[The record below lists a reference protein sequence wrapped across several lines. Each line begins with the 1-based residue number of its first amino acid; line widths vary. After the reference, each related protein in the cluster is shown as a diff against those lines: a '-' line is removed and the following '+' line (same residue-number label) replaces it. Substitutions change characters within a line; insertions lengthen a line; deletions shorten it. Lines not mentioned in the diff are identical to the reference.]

1 MAKENV
7 MQSSERIAKKKKQGL
22 LHEYWKHKEL
32 FLLLLPAVIY
42 FIVFHYAPMYG
53 ILIAF
58 EDFLPRSGILG
69 SEWVGLQNFSKMFS
83 GLYFW
88 LVFRNTLVISFLKL
102 IVGFPMPIILAL
114 LLNEVSCQ
122 WFKKSVQTI
131 TYLPHFIGW
140 VVLAG
145 IVQQVLSPSTGAVNY
160 VIKALGG
167 TPIFFMGSTRWFR
180 PVVVLSSIWRNCG
193 WDSIIYLA
201 AVSGIDPTMYEA
213 ANLDGAT
220 RFQKIWYVTLPS
232 LIPTI
237 TIMLIFALGGVMNDD
252 FDQIYNMLNA
262 KVMSVGDVIGT
273 YTYRTGLQQM
283 NYSYATAV
291 GLFKNVI
298 ALFLVSLSNWFSKK
312 ISGSSLW

>member
-1 MAKENV
+1 MAKE
-7 MQSSERIAKKKKQGL
+7 KQGI
-22 LHEYWKHKEL
+22 LHQYWKHKEL
-32 FLLLLPAVIY
+32 FLLLLPVIAY
-42 FIVFHYAPMYG
+42 FVIFHYVPMYG
-53 ILIAF
+53 VLIAF

-69 SEWVGLQNFSKMFS
+69 SEWVGLQNFQKMFS

-88 LVFRNTLVISFLKL
+88 PVFRNTLIISFLKL

-114 LLNEVSCQ
+114 LLNEVSCG

-145 IVQQVLSPSTGAVNY
+145 IVQQVLSPSTGVLNY
-160 VIKALGG
+160 VITALGG
-167 TPIFFMGSTRWFR
+167 EPIFFMGSTKWFR

-201 AVSGIDPTMYEA
+201 ATSGIDPTMYEA

-220 RFQKIWYVTLPS
+220 RFQKIWYVTLPG

-252 FDQIYNMLNA
+252 FDQLYNMLNA

-273 YTYRTGLQQM
+273 YTYRVGLQQM

-298 ALFLVSLSNWFSKK
+298 ALLLVSLSNLFSKK

>member
-1 MAKENV
+1 MAKE
-7 MQSSERIAKKKKQGL
+7 KQGI
-22 LHEYWKHKEL
+22 LHQYWKHKEL
-32 FLLLLPAVIY
+32 FLLLLPVIAY
-42 FIVFHYAPMYG
+42 FVVFHYVPMYG
-53 ILIAF
+53 VLIAF

-69 SEWVGLQNFSKMFS
+69 SEWVGLQNFQKMFS

-88 LVFRNTLVISFLKL
+88 PVFRNTLIISFLKL

-114 LLNEVSCQ
+114 LLNEVSCG

-145 IVQQVLSPSTGAVNY
+145 IVQQVLSPSTGVLNY
-160 VIKALGG
+160 VITTLGG
-167 TPIFFMGSTRWFR
+167 EPIFFMGSTKWFR

-201 AVSGIDPTMYEA
+201 ATSGIDPTMYEA

-220 RFQKIWYVTLPS
+220 RFQKIWYVTLPG

-252 FDQIYNMLNA
+252 FDQLYNMLNA
-262 KVMSVGDVIGT
+262 KVLSVGDVIGT
-273 YTYRTGLQQM
+273 YTYRVGLQQM

-298 ALFLVSLSNWFSKK
+298 ALLLVSLSNLFSKK